1 MKKSIAVYPG
11 SFDPITLGHL
21 DIIERGLEIF
31 DRLIVA
37 VARNTGKTPMFT
49 MEERL
54 DLARRALGTN
64 PRLEVDTF
72 DGLLVDYIRSRG
84 GHVILRGLRAVS
96 DFEYEFQVAQT
107 NHQLDRGIE
116 PLFLMT
122 SIPYA
127 FLSSSV
133 VKEVASHHGP
143 VDSFVPPVVKKALE
157 EKFAPENIPPKE
169 ARHDP

>member
-1 MKKSIAVYPG
+1 MRKSIAVYPG

-37 VARNTGKTPMFT
+37 VARNTGKTPLFRI
-49 MEERL
+49 EERL
-54 DLARRALGTN
+54 GLARRALGADS
-64 PRLEVDTF
+64 RLEVDTF
-72 DGLLVDYIRSRG
+72 DGLLVNYVRG
-84 GHVILRGLRAVS
+84 TGAHVILRGLRAVS

-116 PLFLMT
+116 TLFLMT

-133 VKEVASHHGP
+133 VKEVASLHGP
-143 VDSFVPPVVKKALE
+143 VDSFVPPVVREALKK
-157 EKFAPENIPPKE
+157 KFFSGNLLHQDSD
-169 ARHDP
+169 HDP

>member
-1 MKKSIAVYPG
+1 MKKSVAVYPG

-37 VARNTGKTPMFT
+37 VARNTGKNPLFSID
-49 MEERL
+49 ERL
-54 DLARRALGTN
+54 DLARKAVGSN

-72 DGLLVDYIRSRG
+72 DGLLVNYIRTKG
-84 GHVILRGLRAVS
+84 AHVILRGLRAVS

-107 NHQLDRGIE
+107 NHQIDQDVE
-116 PLFLMT
+116 TLFLMT

-133 VKEVASHHGP
+133 VKEVASLRGP
-143 VDSFVPPVVKKALE
+143 VDSFVPPVVGKALE
-157 EKFAPENIPPKE
+157 EKFASDKTVKE
-169 ARHDP
+169 FRHDP

>member
-1 MKKSIAVYPG
+1 MKKTIAVYPG

-37 VARNTGKTPMFT
+37 VARNTGKNPLFSI
-49 MEERL
+49 EERL
-54 DLARRALGTN
+54 NLAKKALGAN

-72 DGLLVDYIRSRG
+72 DGLLVRYIRG
-84 GHVILRGLRAVS
+84 KGAHVILRGLRAVS

-116 PLFLMT
+116 TLFLMT

-143 VDSFVPPVVKKALE
+143 IDSFVPSVVREALE
-157 EKFAPENIPPKE
+157 QKFESKKPTHKDCPS
-169 ARHDP
+169 